1 MKKLLLIIPFILAFL
16 VNGSSLAWADNPD
29 SDNLWFSVPL
39 DHAPGIQD
47 DAPTVGADKV
57 RDSDRITSGD
67 KAYFSF
73 YYDHNDNGVAGELWY
88 VNQKGVKT
96 QCSIDPEF
104 ETGSIGPC
112 ATAPVFI
119 AASGATICM
128 MLEQPHSETMSNTLR
143 VDLNWE
149 VMVCLDKNCTSSVK
163 VPFTTSTIRI
173 TDDCRPSGYPNH
185 AGTGGNSVSGNWIY
199 VKKPLFNA
207 DGNDLAADHIVRI
220 WITGTMNEGN
230 F

>member
-1 MKKLLLIIPFILAFL
+1 M

-29 SDNLWFSVPL
+29 PDNLWFSVPL

-57 RDSDRITSGD
+57 RDSDRIKSGD

-73 YYDHNDNGVAGELWY
+73 YYDHSDNGVDGELWY

-96 QCSIDPEF
+96 QCSIDPAA

-119 AASGATICM
+119 AASASTICAM
-128 MLEQPHSETMSNTLR
+128 IEYPHSEVLNSFSEADLR
-143 VDLNWE
+143 IRAVA
-149 VMVCLDKNCTSSVK
+149 CPDKNCTSSIEI
-163 VPFTTSTIRI
+163 P
-173 TDDCRPSGYPNH
+173 Y
-185 AGTGGNSVSGNWIY
+185 GGNVIDRCSPDGFPYESGGGATASGKWIY
-199 VKKPLFNA
+199 MKKVSFTPAGGLNNL
-207 DGNDLAADHIVRI
+207 GADHIVRV
-220 WITGTMNEGN
+220 WITGTTNEGN
-230 F
+230 Y